1 MNKMVLPCR
10 GNIIM
15 KKYDKNQPIS
25 PTLKI
30 NPLPSSSP
38 KILDAF
44 DANRVKK
51 GVSPSWA
58 VHVP

>member
-25 PTLKI
+25 PTL
-30 NPLPSSSP
+30 NSSSP

-44 DANRVKK
+44 DANSVKK

>member
-30 NPLPSSSP
+30 KLNSSSP

-44 DANRVKK
+44 DANSVKK